1 MLAPLSTPYRRQRPG
16 CGRIAVRQYL
26 EVLAFPISELGKLE
40 PCESILRID
49 LQDVRPKF
57 AKLRQGYGSDIH
69 RGALACKPRPSLE
82 QMNGP
87 DNDEN
92 YSPIRLA

>member
-1 MLAPLSTPYRRQRPG
+1 MLPIPRPTG
-16 CGRIAVRQYL
+16 DNAQAADEISDSRQYL
-26 EVLAFPISELGKLE
+26 EVLVFPISELGKLE
-40 PCESILRID
+40 PSESILRID
-49 LQDVRPKF
+49 LQDLRPKF
-57 AKLRQGYGSDIH
+57 AKFRQGYGSDIH
-69 RGALACKPRPSLE
+69 RGTLACKPRPSLV